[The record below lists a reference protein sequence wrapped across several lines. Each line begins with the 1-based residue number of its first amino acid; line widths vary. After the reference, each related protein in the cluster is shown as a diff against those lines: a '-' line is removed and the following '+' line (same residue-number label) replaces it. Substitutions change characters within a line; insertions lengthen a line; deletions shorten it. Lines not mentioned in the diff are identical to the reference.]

1 MAISRKTLRLG
12 NQLRITVGSEADAAT
27 LSLTK
32 AWARAWD
39 TLARE
44 MAAAVADVLADV
56 GPGGEWPKP
65 WELTRIAR
73 LQSALESAHTAL
85 VTLGTRA
92 GVTITDGA
100 GNAIA
105 ATVDAEPRLIS
116 SQLPAA
122 EQVAA
127 AVKFADRILP
137 SALDVIVART
147 QGTIVSEAN
156 ALSHE
161 AMESMRRAL
170 IRGVAVGTNPRVA
183 ARQML
188 EGLEQ
193 GFNGGLNRAMVIA
206 RTEILDAYRVTSQYA
221 HAVNAD
227 VLDGWVWLCAL
238 DARVCPSCLSRN
250 GSVHPLT
257 DPGPLDHQQG
267 RCARMPQTKSWASLG
282 IKTPEPASTFPDA
295 RAWFA
300 AQPEATQ
307 LQIMGP
313 SRLQLLRSGET
324 DWDSLST
331 RRTTAGWRPSYAPT
345 PVRDLARR
353 T

>member
-1 MAISRKTLRLG
+1 MAIGRKTLRIG
-12 NQLRITVGSEADAAT
+12 SQLRVTVGGEADAAT
-27 LSLTK
+27 RSLTT

-39 TLARE
+39 TLSDE
-44 MAAAVADVLADV
+44 MSAAVADVLADM

-65 WELTRIAR
+65 WELTRVAR
-73 LQSALESAHTAL
+73 LQTALESAQTAL
-85 VTLGTRA
+85 TTLGNRA
-92 GVTITDGA
+92 GVTVTDAA
-100 GNAIA
+100 GNAID

-122 EQVAA
+122 DQVAA
-127 AVKFADRILP
+127 AAKFAGKILP

-147 QGTIVSEAN
+147 QGTIVSQTN
-156 ALSHE
+156 VLSHE

-188 EGLEQ
+188 DGLEQ
-193 GFNGGLNRAMVIA
+193 GFNGGLTRAMVIA
-206 RTEILDAYRVTSQYA
+206 RTEVLDAYRVTSQYA
-221 HAVNAD
+221 HAANAD

-238 DARVCPSCLSRN
+238 DARVCPSCLSQN
-250 GSVHPLT
+250 GSVHPLI

-267 RCARMPQTKSWASLG
+267 RCARMPQTKSWAALG
-282 IKTPEPASTFPDA
+282 IKMPEPASTIPDA

-300 AQPEATQ
+300 KQPEATQ

-313 SRLQLLRSGET
+313 SRLGLLQSGQT
-324 DWDSLST
+324 GWGDLST

-345 PVRDLARR
+345 PVRDLTRR
-353 T
+353 